1 MLVELV
7 ESTPVEA
14 KVSVTVP
21 KLVRLRQLKVAVPL
35 VAFTEVVPCKLP
47 ALAVAVTEAV
57 EFETV
62 LPYASKTT
70 MTGCCAKA
78 TPATA
83 VVEGCVTIPSCVAA
97 ANDGENVGAVPPA
110 AAAVSVPSSAA

>member
-14 KVSVTVP
+14 KVSVTLP
-21 KLVRLRQLKVAVPL
+21 TLVRLRPLKVAVPL
-35 VAFTEVVPCKLP
+35 GAFTELAPCKLP

-62 LPYASKTT
+62 FPYASKTT

-83 VVEGCVTIPSCVAA
+83 VVEGCVTIPGCGAG
-97 ANDGENVGAVPPA
+97 ANVGENGGAGP
-110 AAAVSVPSSAA
+110 